1 MSDFYGI
8 EPGAIPSFAEVGGGK
23 FMSVETLPRST
34 VTAMAAIMKQLHQMH
49 ENNPL
54 AFEVCVRYVAAA
66 IEDQRRGEGR
76 ADPRDATER
85 P

>member
-1 MSDFYGI
+1 MGAFYGI
-8 EPGAIPSFAEVGGGK
+8 EAGAIPNFAEAGGGK
-23 FMSVETLPRST
+23 FMSVEGLPDRT
-34 VTAMAAIMKQLHQMH
+34 VANMVAIMKQLRRMH
-49 ENNPL
+49 EGDPL

-76 ADPRDATER
+76 ADPRDVT